1 MTESGLSP
9 LPVRHVAGER
19 RPAPFPELGA
29 KDEAP
34 PPVPPEVDRM
44 RELEAML
51 REAQGR
57 AELIE
62 KEAYDKAWQ
71 AGEKAGLELG
81 RERARQILE
90 QMQAMLEETEHAL
103 QRMRADFSEAVVD
116 VAEALARRVVG
127 DLLED
132 APERLAD
139 IAARCAG
146 RLPET
151 DALVVAVAPADA
163 AMFEKVLGQELAEA
177 RIVADERVR
186 PGSCKIMARE
196 HDVLVDADEAIRAG
210 MQAIRAEL
218 LSPVTIADRAGT

>member
-1 MTESGLSP
+1 MADSGLAP
-9 LPVRHVAGER
+9 LPVRHMAGER
-19 RPAPFPELGA
+19 RPTPFRELGA
-29 KDEAP
+29 KDDAP
-34 PPVPPEVDRM
+34 PPTPSEPDRM

-81 RERARQILE
+81 RERARQILD
-90 QMQAMLEETEHAL
+90 QMRDMLEETESAL
-103 QRMRADFSEAVVD
+103 ERMRAGFSEAAAE

-127 DLLED
+127 DLLDE

-139 IAARCAG
+139 IAARCAA

-151 DALVVAVAPADA
+151 GALNVAVAPADA
-163 AMFEKVLGQELAEA
+163 AMFEKVLGRELTDA

-186 PGSCKIMARE
+186 PGTCKIMARE
-196 HDVLVDADEAIRAG
+196 HDVLVDADEAIRVG

-218 LSPVTIADRAGT
+218 LSPASTTDHAGT